1 MLAIIQARSN
11 SKRFKKK
18 VLYPIQKKPLIEY
31 VYKRVSKSNKI
42 KKIIVSTSKNKS
54 DNDLVNFLK
63 KKKISYYR
71 GSLNNVALRLLETAI
86 KYRSKYFVRIS
97 ADSPVIDYK
106 IINKAI
112 DIQQSIKKKFDLI
125 TNTFP
130 RSFPKGQSVEIIKTN
145 TLKKNI
151 RYFTKTQ
158 KEHVTLYF
166 YVNSKN
172 FMIKNFS
179 QGKKKLENQAVDTK
193 MDLKRILKK
202 YKKSFYI

>member
-11 SKRFKKK
+11 SKRFKNK
-18 VLYPIQKKPLIEY
+18 VRYPIQKKPLIEY

-63 KKKISYYR
+63 KKKITYYR
-71 GSLNNVALRLLETAI
+71 GSLNNVAQRLLHTAT
-86 KYRSKYFVRIS
+86 KYRSSYFVRIS
-97 ADSPVIDYK
+97 ADSPLIDYK

-112 DIQQSIKKKFDLI
+112 GIKQSIKRKFDLI

-130 RSFPKGQSVEIIKTN
+130 RSFPKGQSVEIMNTN

-151 RYFTKTQ
+151 KYFSKKQ

-166 YVNSKN
+166 YMNSKN
-172 FMIKNFS
+172 FTIKNFS
-179 QGKKKLENQAVDTK
+179 QHKKKLENQAVDTK

-202 YKKSFYI
+202 YKKKFL